1 MWQLV
6 PFIALLFAIALGP
19 LWAPHWWEQNR
30 NKFIVTAALMVPVIL
45 TYLQRAPA
53 SLTHTALDYIAFIVP
68 LIALFVVSG
77 GIRVTG
83 NLVATPGTNTA
94 LLAAGALLASL
105 IGTTGASMLLVRPL
119 LQANRERTRV
129 SHTVVFFI
137 FLVSNIGG
145 MLTPLG
151 DPPLFLGYLAGVPFT
166 WTLRLWPMWSVLVL
180 SLLAIYF
187 VFDRRECARESEAAR
202 ALDRAHAEPLRLEGS
217 ANILGLIAIVAAVAL
232 LPSPWRE
239 CVIGVVTLISWFMAT
254 PVRRANRFSTVPM
267 MEVAILFMGIFV
279 TMMPALEMVRMHGA
293 QLGVRE
299 PWQFFWTAGLL
310 SSVLDNAPTYATFLA
325 LAQHLSLAP
334 EVAGVPHRILTAL
347 SVGAVAMGANTYIGN
362 APNFMV
368 RAIAENSGV
377 KMPGFFGYVAWSVA
391 ILFPLYLLIT
401 VLFLTGS

>member
-1 MWQLV
+1 MWHLV
-6 PFIALLFAIALGP
+6 PFITLLLAIALGP

-30 NKFIVTAALMVPVIL
+30 NKFIVTAALMVPIVL
-45 TYLQRAPA
+45 MYLRRAPT
-53 SLTHTALDYIAFIVP
+53 SLTHTALDYVAFIIP
-68 LIALFVVSG
+68 LAALFVVSG

-83 NLVATPGTNTA
+83 NLVATPRTNTA
-94 LLAAGALLASL
+94 FLATGALLASV

-129 SHTVVFFI
+129 SHTFVFFI

-166 WTLRLWPMWSVLVL
+166 WTLRLWPIWLLLVVA
-180 SLLAIYF
+180 LLAIYF
-187 VFDRRECARESEAAR
+187 VFDTRQCARESAAVR

-217 ANILGLIAIVAAVAL
+217 ANILGLVAIIAAVAV

-239 CVIGVVTLISWFMAT
+239 GVIGIATLVSWVMAKN
-254 PVRRANRFSTVPM
+254 VREANRFSTVPIL
-267 MEVAILFMGIFV
+267 EVAILFLGIFV
-279 TMMPALEMVRMHGA
+279 TMMPALEMVRQHGA

-310 SSVLDNAPTYATFLA
+310 SSVLDNAPTYATFLT
-325 LAQHLSLAP
+325 LAQQLSLPA
-334 EVAGVPHRILTAL
+334 EVVGVPHRILIAL

-377 KMPGFFGYVAWSVA
+377 RMPGFFGYIAWSAA
-391 ILFPLYLLIT
+391 ILFPLYVLIT
-401 VLFLTGS
+401 FVFLT